1 MTADQFR
8 RLALDLPE
16 VEENVHQSHPDF
28 RLRNKIFATL
38 AYPDALHGM
47 VKLTTEQQ
55 AQAMAAAPDAFR
67 PAAGAW
73 GRKGSTVV
81 VLSRVT
87 AKELKPILRQAYEA
101 IRQDRLIR
109 PR

>member
-8 RLALDLPE
+8 RLALRLPA
-16 VEENVHQSHPDF
+16 VEERAHQSHPDF

-38 AYPDALHGM
+38 GYPDALHGM
-47 VKLTTEQQ
+47 VKLTTQQQ
-55 AQAMAAAPDAFR
+55 ADAMAAAPSAFR

-73 GRKGSTVV
+73 GRNGSTLV
-81 VLSRVT
+81 VLSQAT

-101 IRQDRLIR
+101 IRQDRLKR